1 MEEVKNPQRFIR
13 ECRRIVARLLDRR
26 HLHIQD
32 VTRPRGR
39 RYLLC
44 GVDATKAEAGD
55 RAYEVIPFCRVGA
68 KTYWLATSL
77 DLVDDRGHRLANV
90 SLVVFEGEATDP
102 LKTPVLRAEW
112 DSEYPDAAGLHAQP
126 HWHVY
131 SSQLAQTRPG
141 ERARF
146 RTLTDAKPFVP
157 DGSERQRDANGRFH
171 FAMASQ
177 WHVTGRGSHRFD
189 LEADGLYKWLDGCLS
204 YIRSQL
210 ISLS

>member
-1 MEEVKNPQRFIR
+1 MEEVKDPKKFIK
-13 ECRRIVARLLDRR
+13 ECRRIVAQLLSRR

-32 VTRPRGR
+32 KERPRGR

-44 GVDATKAEAGD
+44 GVDATRAEVGD
-55 RAYEVIPFCRVGA
+55 RTYEVIPFCRVGA

-77 DLVDDRGHRLANV
+77 DLVIDRGHRLANV
-90 SLVVFEGEATDP
+90 SLVVFEGEATDA
-102 LKTPVLRAEW
+102 LKTPIMRAEW
-112 DSEYPDAAGLHAQP
+112 DSEYPDEANLHAQP

-131 SSQLAQTRPG
+131 SSQLAEPRPE

-146 RTLTDAKPFVP
+146 KPLTDAKPFVP
-157 DGSERQRDANGRFH
+157 DDLKQHDTNSGFH

-177 WHVTGRGSHRFD
+177 WHLAGRGSHRLE
-189 LEADGLYKWLDGCLS
+189 LEAEELFKWLDGCLS

-210 ISLS
+210 LSLS